1 MLLFLFYLYY
11 KMASAVQQR
20 QMPKDAIVIVS
31 ILKELGI
38 TDYEPRVINQ
48 LLEFTYSKY
57 CRLKVLKP
65 GGYLFFLSVALT

>member
-1 MLLFLFYLYY
+1 
-11 KMASAVQQR
+11 MASAVQQR

-57 CRLKVLKP
+57 LRLKVLKP

>member
-1 MLLFLFYLYY
+1 
-11 KMASAVQQR
+11 MASAVQQR
-20 QMPKDAIVIVS
+20 QMPKDAFVIVS

-57 CRLKVLKP
+57 
-65 GGYLFFLSVALT
+65 LSFIK

>member
-1 MLLFLFYLYY
+1 
-11 KMASAVQQR
+11 MASAVQQR
-20 QMPKDAIVIVS
+20 QMPKDALVIVS

-57 CRLKVLKP
+57 SRLDVT
-65 GGYLFFLSVALT
+65 FLLRLGPSMARFILSPANYQVKLI

>member
-1 MLLFLFYLYY
+1 
-11 KMASAVQQR
+11 MASAVQQR
-20 QMPKDAIVIVS
+20 QMPKDAIAIVS

-57 CRLKVLKP
+57 LVSFIVLKP
-65 GGYLFFLSVALT
+65 GGYLFLLGATLT

>member
-1 MLLFLFYLYY
+1 
-11 KMASAVQQR
+11 MASAVQQR

-57 CRLKVLKP
+57 LSLKVLKP
-65 GGYLFFLSVALT
+65 GGYLFFLSAVLT